1 MTATEG
7 LLMGFIGTTIT
18 LVGFFI
24 AFLVATKAKKS
35 KKEINEEERLRK
47 IFPDFKTK

>member
-7 LLMGFIGTTIT
+7 LLMGFLGTSIT

-35 KKEINEEERLRK
+35 VKEINDEARLRK